1 MGVFVFAVE
10 CLGVLKA
17 LLKTKNADLP
27 RKAVGRTGFRWLWR
41 RGHTRSH
48 SEHGS

>member
-10 CLGVLKA
+10 YSGVSEA
-17 LLKTKNADLP
+17 LLTTENADLP
-27 RKAVGRTGFRWLWR
+27 PKVVGRTGFRWLWR